1 MTELTSPG
9 QTALRTQERRKIQR
23 RIVVLA
29 GAILVAIFLLLK
41 PPFVIRP
48 LPGRVQAGSQP
59 AQSKAAK
66 FVDPIWATKVLPTI
80 QERAY
85 DITKILPEIRA
96 DPNSAGQKYGRREA
110 TNPFNYMVKGTGKVT
125 EMHTES
131 QAGTATIEIPGL
143 AEKIALQI
151 GPVVRGT
158 ALRDAT
164 GAVSFNQFTNQL
176 DYADVSKEM
185 NARALKAAFAGVEPN
200 SIAGK
205 TLTFFGAF
213 TFDPHS
219 KSPIL
224 VTPIK
229 IDL

>member
-1 MTELTSPG
+1 MTQLTSPG
-9 QTALRTQERRKIQR
+9 QTALRTRERRKIQR
-23 RIVVLA
+23 RIVVLV
-29 GAILVAIFLLLK
+29 GVILVAILLVLK

-48 LPGRVQAGSQP
+48 LPGRAQTGSQSV
-59 AQSKAAK
+59 QSKAAK

-80 QERAY
+80 QERAQ
-85 DITKILPEIRA
+85 DISKILPEIRA
-96 DPNSAGQKYGRREA
+96 DPNNAGQKYGRREA
-110 TNPFNYMVKGTGKVT
+110 TNPYNYMVKGTGKVT

-143 AEKIALQI
+143 GEKVALQI

-185 NARALKAAFAGVEPN
+185 NARALKAAFANVEPN

-205 TLTFFGAF
+205 TLSFFGAF

-224 VTPIK
+224 VTPVK
-229 IDL
+229 INF

>member
-1 MTELTSPG
+1 MTELISPA
-9 QTALRTQERRKIQR
+9 QAALKTKERRKIR
-23 RIVVLA
+23 RRVWILGGIIVL
-29 GAILVAIFLLLK
+29 AIFLVLK
-41 PPFVIRP
+41 PPFVIRA
-48 LPGRVQAGSQP
+48 LPGRVQPGSQP
-59 AQSKAAK
+59 AESAAAK
-66 FVDPIWATKVLPTI
+66 FVNPIWATKVLPTI
-80 QERAY
+80 QEKAQ
-85 DITKILPEIRA
+85 DIAKILPEIRA

-110 TNPFNYMVKGTGKVT
+110 TNPYNYMVKGTGKVT

-143 AEKIALQI
+143 GEKVALQI

-158 ALRDAT
+158 ALRDAN

-185 NARALKAAFAGVEPN
+185 NARALKAAFANVTPN

-205 TLTFFGAF
+205 TITFFGAF

-224 VTPIK
+224 VTPVK
-229 IDL
+229 IDF